1 VLVEARRA
9 PGEGR
14 ANCRY
19 SGVKTQAVHVAAHSI
34 MNDSMKPAGQPS
46 TVAKLLARA
55 RHYAPG
61 LVIAAL
67 VALAASWLSEHYRA
81 PVMLFAL
88 LLGIAVNFLSQDP
101 RTRPGIDFASRSI
114 LRIGV
119 ALLGMRIT
127 FDQIQS
133 LGVSALVITA
143 AAVALTILAG
153 WLLSRYARLGA
164 PFGVLTGGSV
174 AICGASAALAIAA
187 VLPKGPHHER
197 DTVMTVVSVTTL
209 STIAMVLYPVI
220 AGALG
225 FGPQLS
231 GIFLGATIH
240 DVAQVVGAGYSIS
253 TEAGDTATIVKLFRV
268 ALLLPVVLGVS
279 LVFHSK
285 AGAEP
290 GARRPPLLP
299 MFLVAFA
306 VLVAINSTGRV
317 PAAVTSALQ
326 GASGWCLVTAIAAL
340 GTKTSLGD
348 LARVGWKPI
357 AVIVG
362 ETIFVAA
369 LVLTALLLFGA
380 G

>member
-1 VLVEARRA
+1 MTDSTGSA
-9 PGEGR
+9 GH
-14 ANCRY
+14 
-19 SGVKTQAVHVAAHSI
+19 SAA
-34 MNDSMKPAGQPS
+34 AGQF
-46 TVAKLLARA
+46 LAGA
-55 RHYAPG
+55 RELAPG
-61 LVIAAL
+61 LVIAGL

-101 RTRPGIDFASRSI
+101 RCRPGIDFASRSI

-127 FDQIQS
+127 FEQVQS
-133 LGVSALVITA
+133 LGVRALVITA
-143 AAVALTILAG
+143 AAVGLTLLVG
-153 WLLSRYARLGA
+153 WMLSRYARLGA
-164 PFGVLTGGSV
+164 PFGVLTGGAV

-220 AGALG
+220 AVAVG

-231 GIFLGATIH
+231 GVFLGATIH
-240 DVAQVVGAGYSIS
+240 DVAQVVGAGYSVS
-253 TEAGDTATIVKLFRV
+253 VATGDTATIVKLFRV

-279 LVFHSK
+279 ALFRSG

-290 GARRPPLLP
+290 GSARPPLLP
-299 MFLVAFA
+299 GFLVAFA
-306 VLVAINSTGRV
+306 VLVAVNSTGHV
-317 PAAVTSALQ
+317 PPALASLLQ

-348 LARVGWKPI
+348 LARVGWKPV

-362 ETIFVAA
+362 ETVFVGT
-369 LVLTALLLFGA
+369 LVLTALLLVGA